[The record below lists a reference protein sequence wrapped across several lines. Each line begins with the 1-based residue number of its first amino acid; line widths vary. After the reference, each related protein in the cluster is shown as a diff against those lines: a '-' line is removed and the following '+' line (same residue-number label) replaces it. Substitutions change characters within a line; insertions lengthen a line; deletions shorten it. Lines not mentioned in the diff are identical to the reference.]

1 MPAIDYKKELK
12 YLYAP
17 AAQAPALVEVPPLQ
31 FLMIDGQGD
40 PNMAPEYAAAVETL
54 YALAYALKFMVK
66 RGPAAIDYVV
76 MPLEGLW
83 WGAGIDWSDAGQ
95 RGGWQWSMMIMQ
107 PELVTAELLEQ
118 ALAETHKKKPALALD
133 RVRLER
139 YDEGL
144 AAQIMHLGPYA
155 AEGPTIARLHAFIE
169 QQGRALRGKHH
180 EIYLGD
186 PRKTSP
192 EKLRTVIRQPAG

>member
-1 MPAIDYKKELK
+1 MPAIDYKKQLK

-17 AAQAPALVEVPPLQ
+17 AAQAPVLVEVPPLQ
-31 FLMIDGQGD
+31 FLMIDGRGD
-40 PNMAPEYAAAVETL
+40 PNTAPAYPAAVETL

-83 WGAGIDWSDAGQ
+83 WGTGVDWNDAGQ
-95 RGGWQWSMMIMQ
+95 RGGWQWTMMIMQ
-107 PELVTAELLEQ
+107 PEPVTAELFEQ
-118 ALAETHKKKPALALD
+118 ALAETRKKKPALLLD
-133 RVRLER
+133 RARFER
-139 YDEGL
+139 YDEGP

-169 QQGRALRGKHH
+169 QQSHALRGKHH
-180 EIYLGD
+180 EIYVGD
-186 PRKTSP
+186 PRKTAP
-192 EKLRTVIRQPAG
+192 EKLRTVIRQPVR

>member
-17 AAQAPALVEVPPLQ
+17 SAKEPALVEVPPLH

-40 PNMAPEYAAAVETL
+40 PNTTPEYGAAVETL
-54 YALAYALKFMVK
+54 YALAYTLKFMVK
-66 RGPAAIDYVV
+66 RGPSGVDYAV

-83 WGAGIDWSDAGQ
+83 WGEGIDWHDAGQ
-95 RGGWQWSMMIMQ
+95 RKSWQWTMMIMQ
-107 PELVTAELLEQ
+107 PDHVTAELFAR
-118 ALAETHKKKPALALD
+118 ALAETRKKKPGLPLD
-133 RVRLER
+133 RARLEC
-139 YDEGL
+139 YDEGP
-144 AAQIMHLGPYA
+144 AAQIMHIGPYA
-155 AEGPTIARLHAFIE
+155 VEGPTVARLHAFID

-186 PRKTSP
+186 PRKTAP
-192 EKLRTVIRQPAG
+192 EKLRTAIRQPVG